1 MIRNEEHQLVFF
13 DRPPQREAELVLV
26 QHPSRLTLLFEEIIV
41 CVQSGIAEVFPK
53 ITVESVGTRL
63 GDHIHICA
71 GIPPIRGIVL
81 PSLHLEL
88 RNRVRIGNRNTAA
101 NSSFADK
108 VIDFGSVH
116 LKIVV
121 VGGIA
126 AGRVAAD
133 RSGLT

>member
-1 MIRNEEHQLVFF
+1 M
-13 DRPPQREAELVLV
+13 
-26 QHPSRLTLLFEEIIV
+26 
-41 CVQSGIAEVFPK
+41 
-53 ITVESVGTRL
+53 ESVGARL
-63 GDHIHICA
+63 GDNIHICA

-81 PSLHLEL
+81 PSLNLEL
-88 RNRVRIGNRNTAA
+88 RNRVRIGNRNTAT
-101 NSSFADK
+101 NGSFADK